1 MKFNSDSA
9 KMKFN
14 GGMDKA
20 SLEQGY
26 EVVPSE
32 ANFVGKVANK
42 RLGLTDPWTECDS
55 QMGGIDEMDD

>member
-42 RLGLTDPWTECDS
+42 RLGLTDPWIDTEDES
-55 QMGGIDEMDD
+55 GEMDD